1 MGQAFIEYDQLD
13 AIIKQ
18 IDLLQKWSDI
28 SLSFIDS
35 YENLSTNPPIE
46 KYDKYYDYANL
57 PKKVLLNIF
66 QYLKEIE
73 IARHVLRVSTT
84 LFLLD

>member
-1 MGQAFIEYDQLD
+1 MGQAIVEYDQLD

-28 SLSFIDS
+28 SLSLIES
-35 YENLSTNPPIE
+35 YQSFPTCAPIE
-46 KYDKYYDYANL
+46 KYDKFYDYANL

-66 QYLKEIE
+66 KFLNEIE
-73 IARHVLRVSTT
+73 IARYVLRVSTSRT
-84 LFLLD
+84 S